1 MNEYELLERIK
12 LLEEKIAEQSRL
24 IAEIEL
30 WLSYYKELD

>member
-1 MNEYELLERIK
+1 MSEEELLERIRV
-12 LLEEKIAEQSRL
+12 LEEKIAEQGRL